1 MTQRDLAEEGLSGK
15 GHGSWSGNN
24 KLERSVIHMPRWPS
38 VLGSKTPGSRA
49 GWLASA
55 VTGCILFN
63 SSDS

>member
-49 GWLASA
+49 DWLASA
-55 VTGCILFN
+55 VTGRILFS